1 MDSDNESLNLVQ
13 TCGLCEMICEQ
24 ADIGKHAC
32 LKGYTQ
38 YITEPDTLYFYPLLD
53 DGVTVIKSRVSSID
67 KKQIITVQL
76 RKKNTDFI
84 TPIHLSEQNS
94 CEKRKNLDESLKT
107 KLSHDDEETLILEV
121 QLREPLWNYKLP
133 LSLRN
138 LKITK
143 NLWQEVANA
152 LNGKITANE
161 AKTKFKSLHDTYRRI
176 IRSETSAS
184 GSARKNNGKK
194 WLHYDSMEFLR
205 DSCLLKTTSNIEI
218 DDFEDVENESNSGP
232 RNKRKKSNF
241 EKSASTIEKIAN
253 AILCDNNDIP
263 INLPPIPVPDEI
275 DAFLSMLGCQLRE
288 LGLHKRRKIMKKFL
302 DIIYNALEENA

>member
-24 ADIGKHAC
+24 AEIGKHAC

-76 RKKNTDFI
+76 PKKNTDFVM
-84 TPIHLSEQNS
+84 PIHLSEPNS
-94 CEKRKNLDESLKT
+94 CEKRRNSDEGLKT

-133 LSLRN
+133 LSQRN

-143 NLWQEVANA
+143 KLWQEVANA
-152 LNGKITANE
+152 LNGKITVNE
-161 AKTKFKSLHDTYRRI
+161 VKTKFKSLHDTYRRI
-176 IRSETSAS
+176 IRLETSAS
-184 GSARKNNGKK
+184 ARKNGKK

-241 EKSASTIEKIAN
+241 EKSASAIDKIAN
-253 AILCDNNDIP
+253 ALCDNNDVP
-263 INLPPIPVPDEI
+263 VNLPPIPVPDEI

-288 LGLHKRRKIMKKFL
+288 LGLRKRRKIMKKFL
-302 DIIYNALEENA
+302 DIIYDALAEHT